1 MGYQIKRFSSL
12 TNETKTQMENRKNLA
27 TSIGG
32 LTALAG
38 TVGTLAHDANKYDKD
53 SRRLTS
59 KFKKAADKDFKRYDE
74 IENKINKV
82 SENLRSKAKGLGD
95 YIRINRAE
103 MQYRIKNAKDLDKRS
118 KSSKRL
124 MDRGSKLINK
134 ASNKRLAIGLGL
146 SAAAGLGAAYGIN
159 KMAKNRNIIVNES
172 RRNK

>member
-1 MGYQIKRFSSL
+1 MYKIKRFSS
-12 TNETKTQMENRKNLA
+12 TKETKTQKENRRNLS

-53 SRRLTS
+53 SRRLSS
-59 KFKKAADKDFKRYDE
+59 KFRGAVDKDFRRYHE
-74 IENKINKV
+74 IENKINEV
-82 SENLRSKAKGLGD
+82 SENLRSKAKGPGD
-95 YIRINRAE
+95 LAKITRAE

-134 ASNKRLAIGLGL
+134 ASNKRLTIGLGL
-146 SAAAGLGAAYGIN
+146 STAAGLGAAYGVN
-159 KMAKNRNIIVNES
+159 KALKNKN
-172 RRNK
+172 NKK

>member
-1 MGYQIKRFSSL
+1 MYKVKRFSS
-12 TNETKTQMENRKNLA
+12 TKETKTQKENRRNLA

-38 TVGTLAHDANKYDKD
+38 TLGTLSHDANKYDKD
-53 SRRLTS
+53 SRRLSS
-59 KFKKAADKDFKRYDE
+59 KFKKAVDKDFRRYDE

-82 SENLRSKAKGLGD
+82 SENLRSKAKGPGD

-118 KSSKRL
+118 KSSNRL

-146 SAAAGLGAAYGIN
+146 SSAAGLGAAYGVN
-159 KMAKNRNIIVNES
+159 KVLKNKN
-172 RRNK
+172 NKK